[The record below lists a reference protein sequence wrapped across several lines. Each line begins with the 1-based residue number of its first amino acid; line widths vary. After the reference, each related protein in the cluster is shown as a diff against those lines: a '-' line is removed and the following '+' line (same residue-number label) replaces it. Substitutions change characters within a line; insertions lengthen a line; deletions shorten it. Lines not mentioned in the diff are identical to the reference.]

1 MHNALQYAIDERNK
15 AVQIAQ
21 DAISQI
27 AIIEEQ
33 HKEIKQSKTA
43 REHHTM
49 QFAEMHLQQKID
61 VVNAYNVAI
70 ETATIAHDAEK
81 IAERIAEKIAIT
93 EREEYYR
100 LYEEAEK
107 LKELYEEAQA
117 KADTQEEKYDKAKN
131 VVHQIIS
138 SKWKTRRIL
147 EQAEHN
153 IKFAQ
158 SWLDG
163 AKEIIKERFGK

>member
-15 AVQIAQ
+15 AMQIAQ
-21 DAISQI
+21 NAIKQI
-27 AIIEEQ
+27 ALIEEQ
-33 HKEIKQSKTA
+33 HKQIKQNITA
-43 REHHTM
+43 KEHHTV

-81 IAERIAEKIAIT
+81 IAERIADKIAIT
-93 EREEYYR
+93 ERDEYYR

-107 LKELYEEAQA
+107 LKELYEEAQEKVDIQIA
-117 KADTQEEKYDKAKN
+117 KYQKAGKTTMD
-131 VVHQIIS
+131 IIRS
-138 SKWKTRRIL
+138 RHETHEMLR
-147 EQAEHN
+147 QAEHN